1 MFGGRRG
8 NKQKDKII
16 KIFREIQFVI
26 IRNYYLFNWKIYPST
41 IVQSRVYVF
50 IYVDKLSAR
59 SEYKKNR
66 KMIFSKITKIHFS
79 PIPSKAE
86 IIIDI

>member
-1 MFGGRRG
+1 MKEGEAINRR
-8 NKQKDKII
+8 I
-16 KIFREIQFVI
+16 KLLRFSEKFNLYV
-26 IRNYYLFNWKIYPST
+26 RNYYLFDCLKIYPST

-66 KMIFSKITKIHFS
+66 KMIFFKITKIHFS

>member
-1 MFGGRRG
+1 MKEGEAINRR
-8 NKQKDKII
+8 I
-16 KIFREIQFVI
+16 KLLRFSEKFNLYV
-26 IRNYYLFNWKIYPST
+26 RNYYLFDCLKIYPST
-41 IVQSRVYVF
+41 IVQSRVF

-79 PIPSKAE
+79 AIPSKAE

>member
-1 MFGGRRG
+1 MKEGEAINRR
-8 NKQKDKII
+8 I
-16 KIFREIQFVI
+16 KLLRFSEKFNLYV
-26 IRNYYLFNWKIYPST
+26 RNYYLFDCLKIYPST
-41 IVQSRVYVF
+41 IVQLRVYIF
-50 IYVDKLSAR
+50 IYVDKFSAR

>member
-1 MFGGRRG
+1 MFEGRRG

-41 IVQSRVYVF
+41 IVQSRVF